1 MNEFTEITDEE
12 LEALRA
18 ELEQVWADPQQRH
31 KLVVLPPTTHKVA
44 ILRDNCDGFGCPETP
59 NHECG
64 ETLLVTTDLEGAQRA
79 KEAYDLHTGEA
90 HLEIVETKPF
100 GWQPVQMVEAETCI
114 DVKTGLVHETDQWE
128 WLDFEDPKEEP
139 VKVTWHWQV
148 ASVKSLFFLA
158 NRADAMEAHKQAV
171 KRVCDAISEVVAS
184 ENAPTNGPDMA
195 VRLEDVEGLP
205 EFE

>member
-12 LEALRA
+12 LEALKT
-18 ELEQVWADPQQRH
+18 ELAQVWSDPKTRFRTM
-31 KLVVLPPTTHKVA
+31 VLPRPTFKVA

-79 KEAYDLHTGEA
+79 KETYDLHTGEA

-100 GWQPVQMVEAETCI
+100 GWQPVQVVEAETCI
-114 DVKTGLVHETDQWE
+114 DVKSGLVHETDQWE
-128 WLDFEDPKEEP
+128 WLDFDDPKEEP

-148 ASVKSLFFLA
+148 ASVKSLFFLV
-158 NRADAMEAHKQAV
+158 NRADAMAAHKQAV
-171 KRVCDAISEVVAS
+171 DLVSHAIKGIVARGDA
-184 ENAPTNGPDMA
+184 PMNGPDIA
-195 VRLEDVEGLP
+195 VVLEDVEGLP